1 MNTVDVVRVGTPAG
15 RHIAFESQVDQDGF
29 LSQAASTADTIA
41 VKAATSG
48 HTIILIDHRPLVGQC
63 LLTSLRGTDKLS
75 TFALY
80 PSLQHW
86 RADAVHAAPSLVVLC
101 LPGGQ
106 TADAELAF
114 VTRDLAELRGCNDAV
129 SVIVM
134 SDTESA
140 EVIVKIFQ
148 LGVQGY
154 IPTTSSL
161 DVAVQAF
168 RLVCAGGVY
177 MPAACML
184 TALANGSTK
193 PQGTKKDD
201 EVFSPRQISVARAL
215 RKGTPNKIIAY
226 ELNMCESTVKV
237 HVRNIMKKL
246 KAKNRTEVAYLTNKY
261 FQDE

>member
-1 MNTVDVVRVGTPAG
+1 MNTVDVVRVGAPAG
-15 RHIAFESQVDQDGF
+15 RHIAFESQVDQEDL
-29 LSQAASTADTIA
+29 LSPTVGMVEAKTLTAGTN
-41 VKAATSG
+41 G
-48 HTIILIDHRPLVGQC
+48 HTIVLIDHRPLVGQC

-80 PSLQHW
+80 PSLQRW
-86 RADAVHAAPSLVVLC
+86 KDDAVHLAASLVVLC

-114 VTRDLAELRGCNDAV
+114 ITRDLEEVRGWNDTV
-129 SVIVM
+129 SVMVM

-140 EVIVKIFQ
+140 EVIVRIFQ

-193 PQGTKKDD
+193 PQGARKDD